1 MTVKKIAL
9 DEQYRIHT
17 ANHSSKG
24 DQPKWLQN
32 NLWYKADHMG
42 YEALSEIVISHLLSK
57 SNLEDY
63 VRYEPVVI
71 YTDGKQLIGCASENF
86 KCSHEQIIPFER
98 LHRAYKGVGLSEIL
112 AKFSSATE
120 RIQYTVDFV
129 EFATEIDNIGRYL
142 TTMLELDAIFLNED
156 RHTNNLAVIRDE
168 KSLLFRVCPVFDN
181 GLALLSDTNDYPID
195 EDVYTGISRVK
206 AKPFS
211 DSFNDQLMAAESLYG
226 SPLKLSFS
234 KKDVES
240 ELCALEAIYPQ
251 ITIERVY
258 KILCEQMRKYVAYF
272 N

>member
-1 MTVKKIAL
+1 MTVKKIVL
-9 DEQYRIHT
+9 DEQQRIHT
-17 ANHSSKG
+17 VSHSSKG

-71 YTDGKQLIGCASENF
+71 CAGREQIIGCASENF
-86 KCSHEQIIPFER
+86 KHSNEQIVPFER
-98 LHRAYKGVGLSEIL
+98 LHRAYKGVGLSDAL
-112 AKFSSATE
+112 ARFPSTAE

-129 EFATEIDNIGRYL
+129 ELVTGTDGIGRYL

-156 RHTNNLAVIRDE
+156 RHTNNLAVIRNENDL
-168 KSLLFRVCPVFDN
+168 SFRVCPVFDN
-181 GLALLSDTNDYPID
+181 GLALLSDTRDYPLG
-195 EDVYTGISRVK
+195 EDIYASISRVK

-211 DSFNDQLMAAESLYG
+211 DSFDEQLIAAESLYG

-234 KKDVES
+234 KKDIEL
-240 ELCALEAIYPQ
+240 ELCALEEIYPS
-251 ITIERVY
+251 ITIDRVY